1 MRKILFTMAL
11 LAVMLFGAT
20 MQANAQ
26 EPYNP
31 DYKYSFF
38 SNWSI
43 GLAGDVT
50 KTTDFDN
57 WTIGEGLDFGAQL
70 RATKRIGK
78 RWNYRLMADVP
89 ATVNF
94 FKTTTDDRSG
104 AFDQYAKLTSG
115 VSLNVLNNLYLFADA
130 GVALDPDAG
139 TTFKDKIDVLKTGKG
154 ITPVGQA
161 GLGVNIDFGKN
172 NYNQIFLEVGADIRN
187 HYNPALEQEIPF
199 EWKSNLFGY
208 VGYTRCL
215 GVTAKDKHNLAELER
230 CPEEV
235 ARLNEENNQLKDE
248 TIRCGVTNSELAQ
261 ALNKAT
267 SLNER
272 LEKELEE
279 CRNAKHEE
287 PKEMLFQIYF
297 DYGSYALT
305 ELENEK
311 IEILA
316 RQMKENGGQYTIDG
330 YCSMPG
336 SDEFNQKLS
345 EKRANAVKEK
355 LVKLGVGDQIT
366 DVTGHGRTDKFGD
379 GNPLNQMVSITR
391 K

>member
-1 MRKILFTMAL
+1 MRKILFTLAL

-43 GLAGDVT
+43 GIAGDVT

-57 WTIGEGLDFGAQL
+57 WTIGDGLDFGAQL
-70 RATKRIGK
+70 RATKRIGN
-78 RWNYRLMADVP
+78 RWNLRYIADVP
-89 ATVNF
+89 GTYKWFANEETRDGSF
-94 FKTTTDDRSG
+94 DR
-104 AFDQYAKLTSG
+104 YAKLTSG
-115 VSLNVLNNLYLFADA
+115 VSLNFLKWAYLFADA
-130 GVALDPDAG
+130 GVAFDPDASG
-139 TTFKDKIDVLKTGKG
+139 EALSDKINTLKTGKG

-161 GLGVNIDFGKN
+161 GLGFNIDFGKN
-172 NYNQIFLEVGADIRN
+172 NYNRIFLEVGADCRN
-187 HYNPALEQEIPF
+187 HYNPALNQEIPY

-215 GVTAKDKHNLAELER
+215 GVTNKDKHNLAELER

-235 ARLNEENNQLKDE
+235 ARLTEENNQLRDE
-248 TIRCGVTNSELAQ
+248 TIRCGVTNNELAQ

-267 SLNER
+267 TLNER

-279 CRNAKHEE
+279 CRNAKPEE

-316 RQMKENGGQYTIDG
+316 RQMKENGGQYDIDG

-345 EKRANAVKEK
+345 EKRAEAVRDK
-355 LVKLGVGDQIT
+355 LVKLGVGDQIAN
-366 DVTGHGRTDKFGD
+366 VTGHGRTDKFGD

>member
-1 MRKILFTMAL
+1 MRKILFMMAL
-11 LAVMLFGAT
+11 VATMIFGAT

-57 WTIGEGLDFGAQL
+57 WTIGEGLDFGAQV

-78 RWNYRLMADVP
+78 RWNYRLTADVP
-89 ATVNF
+89 AATSF
-94 FKTTTDDRSG
+94 FKTEDRSG

-115 VSLNVLNNLYLFADA
+115 VSLNVLKNLYLFADA

-139 TTFKDKIDVLKTGKG
+139 TTFKEKVDVLKTGKG

-172 NYNQIFLEVGADIRN
+172 SYNRIFLEIGTDCRN
-187 HYNPALEQEIPF
+187 HYNPALDQEIPF

-235 ARLNEENNQLKDE
+235 ARLTDENNSLREDAV
-248 TIRCGVTNSELAQ
+248 RCSVTNNELAQ
-261 ALNKAT
+261 ALNKSTA
-267 SLNER
+267 LNER
-272 LEKELEE
+272 LDKELEE
-279 CRNAKHEE
+279 CRNKKPEE
-287 PKEMLFQIYF
+287 PKQMLFQIYF
-297 DYGSYALT
+297 DYSSYALT
-305 ELENEK
+305 ELEIEK
-311 IEILA
+311 LEILA
-316 RQMKENGGQYTIDG
+316 KQMKENGGQYTIDG

-336 SDEFNQKLS
+336 SDEFNQNLS
-345 EKRANAVKEK
+345 EKRANAVNDR
-355 LVKLGVGDQIT
+355 LVKLGVGEQIVN
-366 DVTGHGRTDKFGD
+366 VTGHGRTDKFGD

-391 K
+391 TSK

>member
-1 MRKILFTMAL
+1 MKKIFLLIAMAL
-11 LAVMLFGAT
+11 MLATTGF
-20 MQANAQ
+20 AQ
-26 EPYNP
+26 NQIEQYNR
-31 DYKYSFF
+31 DYHYSFF

-43 GLAGDVT
+43 GLAGDAT
-50 KTTDFDN
+50 KTFDFDN
-57 WTIGEGLDFGAQL
+57 WNIGEGLDFGAQL
-70 RATKRIGK
+70 RATKRIGE
-78 RWNYRLMADVP
+78 RWNYRLTADVP
-89 ATVNF
+89 ATVNL
-94 FKTTTDDRSG
+94 FKTTDDRSG

-115 VSLNVLNNLYLFADA
+115 VSLNVLRNLYLFADA
-130 GVALDPDAG
+130 GLAFDPDAG
-139 TTFKDKIDVLKTGKG
+139 TTFKEKLDVLKTGKG

-172 NYNQIFLEVGADIRN
+172 DYNRIFLEVGADCRT
-187 HYNPALEQEIPF
+187 HYNPALEQDIPF
-199 EWKSNLFGY
+199 EWKSNLFAY
-208 VGYTRCL
+208 VGYIRCL
-215 GVTAKDKHNLAELER
+215 GVTAKDRHNIAELEK

-235 ARLNEENNQLKDE
+235 ARLTEENNQLKDE

-272 LEKELEE
+272 LEKEFEE
-279 CRNAKHEE
+279 CRSQKPEE

-297 DYGSYALT
+297 DYGSHTLT

-311 IEILA
+311 VEILA
-316 RQMKENGGQYTIDG
+316 RQIKENGGQYDIDG

-345 EKRANAVKEK
+345 EKRAKAVYDR
-355 LVKLGVGDQIT
+355 LVKLGVGDQIVT
-366 DVTGHGRTDKFGD
+366 VTGHGRTDKFGE

>member
-89 ATVNF
+89 ATYKF
-94 FKTTTDDRSG
+94 FTENEPTNAS
-104 AFDQYAKLTSG
+104 FDQYAKLTSG
-115 VSLNVLNNLYLFADA
+115 VSLNFLKCMYLFADA

-139 TTFKDKIDVLKTGKG
+139 ETFKEKIDVLKTGKG

-172 NYNQIFLEVGADIRN
+172 NYNRIFLEVGADIRN

-215 GVTAKDKHNLAELER
+215 GVTAKDKRNLAELER

-235 ARLNEENNQLKDE
+235 ARLTEENNKLKDE
-248 TIRCGVTNSELAQ
+248 TIRCGVTNNELAQ
-261 ALNKAT
+261 SLNKAT

-279 CRNAKHEE
+279 CRSQKPEE
-287 PKEMLFQIYF
+287 PKQMLFQIYF

-305 ELENEK
+305 ELENDK

-355 LVKLGVGDQIT
+355 LVKLGVGDQIA
-366 DVTGHGRTDKFGD
+366 DVVGHGRTDKFGD